1 MSYRKKSAR
10 RNRFAGVNPDF
21 AAALMPEEM
30 SESNKNRHHDHKTL
44 QLCSQ
49 VRDALSLAIS
59 GECHDDVLRE
69 LYVDSV
75 EPAPNASRLLVRLI
89 IPRYVKL
96 DPVDFYA
103 RIERVTPFLR
113 TIVAKEISRKRTP
126 DLSFIAL
133 PESEVQP

>member
-1 MSYRKKSAR
+1 MSYRENSAR
-10 RNRFAGVNPDF
+10 RRRFQGVDPEF
-21 AAALMPEEM
+21 ASALMSEE
-30 SESNKNRHHDHKTL
+30 SFEKNPNRQHDHKTL

-69 LYVDSV
+69 LYVDTV

-89 IPRYVKL
+89 IPKHAK
-96 DPVDFYA
+96 VDYA
-103 RIERVTPFLR
+103 DLYERLAKVGPFLR

-126 DLSFIAL
+126 ELTFVAM